1 MRLIFL
7 RGACGDTRTCPNI
20 NATDRGTYV
29 VQGYPTTSDLGGDG
43 HVLGPGE
50 AVVEVPSFLLPE
62 LTANKPVEGV
72 VHRTCRGTV
81 LVRGRLVAEPEVLR
95 RLAIPSGE
103 AAVEVPMSALP
114 ELEVAHA
121 R

>member
-7 RGACGDTRTCPNI
+7 RGTCGDTRTCPNI

-29 VQGYPTTSDLGGDG
+29 VQGYPKSGLDLGGQ
-43 HVLGPGE
+43 VLGPGE
-50 AVVEVPSFLLPE
+50 SVVEVPSSLLPE
-62 LTANKPVEGV
+62 LAVDDAADGAV
-72 VHRTCRGTV
+72 RRTNRETLV
-81 LVRGRLVAEPEVLR
+81 VRGRLVVDEDTLEELHLPA
-95 RLAIPSGE
+95 GE
-103 AAVEVPMSALP
+103 AAVEVAISALP